1 MESNENNPKTPF
13 KPINT
18 PEMDAWLTSFFIE
31 NHLDYYTYP
40 DHAATPEQVRFMVY
54 LKDNEQ
60 YYPCS
65 DRMFETIMSAK
76 KSAFMQEKY
85 NMVLQ
90 KVLRLINSQIE
101 EKREKDYLK
110 SLIKIKY
117 NHETKDEIMIP
128 SRIEKRL
135 LRIFQNHAQIE
146 DPCILEKALSNRRTS
161 MALRSDAFNQALN
174 HFDSSDLANPP
185 ATLIEFKEI
194 IERLELKRLFCLSV
208 ENSLWKSDNA
218 ESYTKNDYLK
228 LFNRQFT
235 GNGVEPLFRF
245 LGALGKG
252 KPLGTAQSK
261 KILWLADEAGE
272 VMVDLAIV
280 QVLAKLGHKII
291 IAFKE
296 GPLYTK
302 VNFIDTQE
310 NEILSRELEGAFVIP
325 EKSLSKNEL
334 IKILRSDQHI
344 ITISDGTR
352 ENLNLLLA
360 STTFARIFKE
370 VDGVISRGDD
380 QRRRFFDTH
389 FQFTQDIFNISG
401 GDRNSV
407 SILYRPRHPAVVK
420 FSHEDL
426 EKKAKTI
433 IDQMEEA
440 KRKGMTV
447 IFYSGIIGSIPGK
460 IQMAKKI
467 MAVFIQSLKKQLARI
482 FIINP
487 SEYYEPGMDA
497 DDLM

>member
-1 MESNENNPKTPF
+1 
-13 KPINT
+13 
-18 PEMDAWLTSFFIE
+18 
-31 NHLDYYTYP
+31 
-40 DHAATPEQVRFMVY
+40 
-54 LKDNEQ
+54 
-60 YYPCS
+60 
-65 DRMFETIMSAK
+65 
-76 KSAFMQEKY
+76 
-85 NMVLQ
+85 
-90 KVLRLINSQIE
+90 
-101 EKREKDYLK
+101 
-110 SLIKIKY
+110 
-117 NHETKDEIMIP
+117 
-128 SRIEKRL
+128 
-135 LRIFQNHAQIE
+135 
-146 DPCILEKALSNRRTS
+146 
-161 MALRSDAFNQALN
+161 
-174 HFDSSDLANPP
+174 
-185 ATLIEFKEI
+185 
-194 IERLELKRLFCLSV
+194 
-208 ENSLWKSDNA
+208 
-218 ESYTKNDYLK
+218 
-228 LFNRQFT
+228 
-235 GNGVEPLFRF
+235 
-245 LGALGKG
+245 
-252 KPLGTAQSK
+252 
-261 KILWLADEAGE
+261 
-272 VMVDLAIV
+272 MVDLAIV

-389 FQFTQDIFNISG
+389 FQFTQDIFNIAG
-401 GDRNSV
+401 GAHNSV

-426 EKKAKTI
+426 EKKARTI

-467 MAVFIQSLKKQLARI
+467 MAVFNQSLKKQLARI

>member
-1 MESNENNPKTPF
+1 
-13 KPINT
+13 
-18 PEMDAWLTSFFIE
+18 
-31 NHLDYYTYP
+31 
-40 DHAATPEQVRFMVY
+40 
-54 LKDNEQ
+54 
-60 YYPCS
+60 
-65 DRMFETIMSAK
+65 
-76 KSAFMQEKY
+76 
-85 NMVLQ
+85 
-90 KVLRLINSQIE
+90 
-101 EKREKDYLK
+101 
-110 SLIKIKY
+110 
-117 NHETKDEIMIP
+117 
-128 SRIEKRL
+128 
-135 LRIFQNHAQIE
+135 
-146 DPCILEKALSNRRTS
+146 
-161 MALRSDAFNQALN
+161 
-174 HFDSSDLANPP
+174 
-185 ATLIEFKEI
+185 
-194 IERLELKRLFCLSV
+194 
-208 ENSLWKSDNA
+208 
-218 ESYTKNDYLK
+218 
-228 LFNRQFT
+228 
-235 GNGVEPLFRF
+235 
-245 LGALGKG
+245 
-252 KPLGTAQSK
+252 
-261 KILWLADEAGE
+261 
-272 VMVDLAIV
+272 MVDLAIV

-426 EKKAKTI
+426 EKKARTI